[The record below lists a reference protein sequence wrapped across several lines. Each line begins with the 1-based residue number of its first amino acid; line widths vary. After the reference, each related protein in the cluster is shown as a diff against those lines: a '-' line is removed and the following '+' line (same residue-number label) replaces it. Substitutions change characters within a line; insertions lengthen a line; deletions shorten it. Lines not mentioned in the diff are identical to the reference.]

1 MKVKNLVLEQVH
13 LKHILVLIF
22 SWLITRILVFFIFD
36 FSESYT
42 GGDSVY
48 YFEVAR
54 NILASGTHIDAFG
67 NLFIRA
73 PLYSFFV
80 ASILFIKDSQPLFFV
95 IQSLLFLIIPVSI
108 YLYLKKFNT
117 NAALLCS
124 FLVCISPFDALYNGL
139 VLSETLVTV
148 FLCTGSVMFLS
159 KRWLL
164 SGILLGAAALT
175 RNIYLLLPFLF
186 LFIALFTKTN
196 KKSLLVFLTGFLLV
210 ISPWVIRNSL
220 EKEGGFFVSDGGIF
234 WLTLFAGTYVTSYK
248 DDIMP
253 IYNPSYVPRV
263 IFEKHNLDVTE
274 EEFKEK
280 FLKAKENQEFFRE
293 KTLKYMKE
301 KPVDLMFT
309 WIKRVP
315 KMWLGTRTDLVNWT
329 IERETSLWYSIKT
342 FFYLMNLMFLS
353 FSLLGLYACL
363 KSHRYSLFL
372 ITPIIYNALIYI
384 PFYNIETR
392 FSQPIYPLLLIF
404 SGFGMIYIYQKY
416 KGGETI

>member
-1 MKVKNLVLEQVH
+1 VLEQVH

-22 SWLITRILVFFIFD
+22 SWLVTRILVSFIFN

-42 GGDSVY
+42 SGDSVY

-54 NILASGTHIDAFG
+54 NILASGTHIDDSG

-80 ASILFIKDSQPLFFV
+80 ASVLFIKDSPLLFFV
-95 IQSLLFLIIPVSI
+95 IQSLLFLIIPVSV
-108 YLYLKKFNT
+108 YLFLKKFNT

-124 FLVCISPFDALYNGL
+124 FLVCISPFDALYNGR

-148 FLCTGSVMFLS
+148 FLCTGSIMFLS

-164 SGILLGAAALT
+164 SGVLLGAAALT

-186 LFIALFTKTN
+186 LFIALFTRTN
-196 KKSLLVFLTGFLLV
+196 KKSLLVFLMGFLLV

-220 EKEGGFFVSDGGIF
+220 EKEGGFFVSDGEIF
-234 WLTLFAGTYVTSYK
+234 WLNLFAGTYMTSYK

-280 FLKAKENQEFFRE
+280 FLNAKENQEFFRE
-293 KTLKYMKE
+293 KTLEYVKE
-301 KPVDLMFT
+301 NPVDLIFT
-309 WIKRVP
+309 WIKRTP
-315 KMWLGTRTDLVNWT
+315 HMWLGTRTDLVNWT

-353 FSLLGLYACL
+353 FSLLGFYACL
-363 KSHRYSLFL
+363 QSHRYSLFL

-384 PFYNIETR
+384 PFYNVETR

-416 KGGETI
+416 KERKTT

>member
-1 MKVKNLVLEQVH
+1 MKIKNLVLEQVH

-22 SWLITRILVFFIFD
+22 SWLVTRILVSFIFD

-42 GGDSVY
+42 GGDGVY

-54 NILASGTHIDAFG
+54 NILASGTHIDDSG
-67 NLFIRA
+67 RLFIRA

-80 ASILFIKDSQPLFFV
+80 ASVLFIKDSQLLFFV

-220 EKEGGFFVSDGGIF
+220 EEEGGFFISDGEIF
-234 WLTLFAGTYVTSYK
+234 WLNLFVGTYMTSYK
-248 DDIMP
+248 EDVMP

-263 IFEKHNLDVTE
+263 IFEKHNLDMTE
-274 EEFKEK
+274 EEVKEK
-280 FLKAKENQEFFRE
+280 FLKSKENQEFFRE

-301 KPVDLMFT
+301 NPFDLIFT
-309 WIKRVP
+309 WIKRAP
-315 KMWLGTRTDLVNWT
+315 HMWLGTRTDLVNWT
-329 IERETSLWYSIKT
+329 IERETSLWYSIKA

-416 KGGETI
+416 KGRKNT

>member
-1 MKVKNLVLEQVH
+1 MKIKNLVLEQVH

-22 SWLITRILVFFIFD
+22 SWLITRILVSFIFD

-42 GGDSVY
+42 SGDSVY

-54 NILASGTHIDAFG
+54 NILASGTHIDDSG

-148 FLCTGSVMFLS
+148 FLCTGSIMFLS

-280 FLKAKENQEFFRE
+280 FLNAKENQEFFRE

-301 KPVDLMFT
+301 KPVDLIFT
-309 WIKRVP
+309 WIKRAP
-315 KMWLGTRTDLVNWT
+315 HMWLGTRTDLVNWT

-342 FFYLMNLMFLS
+342 FFYLLNLMFLS
-353 FSLLGLYACL
+353 FSLLGFYACL

-416 KGGETI
+416 KGRETI

>member
-1 MKVKNLVLEQVH
+1 M
-13 LKHILVLIF
+13 
-22 SWLITRILVFFIFD
+22 
-36 FSESYT
+36 
-42 GGDSVY
+42 
-48 YFEVAR
+48 
-54 NILASGTHIDAFG
+54 
-67 NLFIRA
+67 
-73 PLYSFFV
+73 
-80 ASILFIKDSQPLFFV
+80 
-95 IQSLLFLIIPVSI
+95 
-108 YLYLKKFNT
+108 
-117 NAALLCS
+117 
-124 FLVCISPFDALYNGL
+124 
-139 VLSETLVTV
+139 ET
-148 FLCTGSVMFLS
+148 
-159 KRWLL
+159 
-164 SGILLGAAALT
+164 
-175 RNIYLLLPFLF
+175 
-186 LFIALFTKTN
+186 
-196 KKSLLVFLTGFLLV
+196 
-210 ISPWVIRNSL
+210 
-220 EKEGGFFVSDGGIF
+220 
-234 WLTLFAGTYVTSYK
+234 
-248 DDIMP
+248 
-253 IYNPSYVPRV
+253 YNPNYVPRV

-301 KPVDLMFT
+301 NPVDLIFT
-309 WIKRVP
+309 WIKRAP
-315 KMWLGTRTDLVNWT
+315 HMWLGTRTDLVNWT

>member
-1 MKVKNLVLEQVH
+1 MKIKNLVLEQVH

-22 SWLITRILVFFIFD
+22 SWLVTRILVSFIFD

-42 GGDSVY
+42 GGDGVY

-54 NILASGTHIDAFG
+54 NILASGTHIDDSG

-80 ASILFIKDSQPLFFV
+80 TSILFIKDSQPLFFV

-124 FLVCISPFDALYNGL
+124 FLVCISPFDSLYNGL
-139 VLSETLVTV
+139 VLTETLVTV
-148 FLCTGSVMFLS
+148 FLCTGSIMFLS

-220 EKEGGFFVSDGGIF
+220 EKEGGFFISSGDIF
-234 WLTLFAGTYVTSYK
+234 WSNLFVGTYMTSIK
-248 DDIMP
+248 EDAMP
-253 IYNPSYVPRV
+253 EYNPSYVPRV

-274 EEFKEK
+274 EEMLEK
-280 FLKAKENQEFFRE
+280 FLNAEENQEFFRE

-301 KPVDLMFT
+301 NPVGLIFT
-309 WIKRVP
+309 WIKRAP
-315 KMWLGTRTDLVNWT
+315 QMWLGTRTDLVNWT

-353 FSLLGLYACL
+353 FSLLGFYACL
-363 KSHRYSLFL
+363 KSYRYSLFL

-416 KGGETI
+416 KGRKNT

>member
-1 MKVKNLVLEQVH
+1 MKIKNLVLEQVN

-22 SWLITRILVFFIFD
+22 SWLVTRILVSFIFD

-42 GGDSVY
+42 GGDGVY

-54 NILASGTHIDAFG
+54 NILASGTHIDDSG
-67 NLFIRA
+67 KLFVRA

-80 ASILFIKDSQPLFFV
+80 ASVLFIKDSQLLFFV
-95 IQSLLFLIIPVSI
+95 IQSLLFLIIPVSV

-124 FLVCISPFDALYNGL
+124 FLVCISPFDSLYNGL
-139 VLSETLVTV
+139 VLTETLVTV
-148 FLCTGSVMFLS
+148 FLCTGSIMFLS

-175 RNIYLLLPFLF
+175 RNIFILLPFLF
-186 LFIALFTKTN
+186 LLIALFTKTN

-220 EKEGGFFVSDGGIF
+220 EKEGGFFVSSGEIF
-234 WLTLFAGTYVTSYK
+234 WLTLFAGTYMTSHK

-253 IYNPSYVPRV
+253 TYNPNYVPRV
-263 IFEKHNLDVTE
+263 IFEKHNLDMTE

-280 FLKAKENQEFFRE
+280 FLNPKENQEFFRE

-301 KPVDLMFT
+301 NPVDLIFT
-309 WIKRVP
+309 WIKRAP
-315 KMWLGTRTDLVNWT
+315 QMWLGTRTDLVNWT
-329 IERETSLWYSIKT
+329 IERETSLWYSIKA

-353 FSLLGLYACL
+353 FSLLGFYACL
-363 KSHRYSLFL
+363 QNHRYSLFL

-404 SGFGMIYIYQKY
+404 SGFGMIYIYEKY
-416 KGGETI
+416 KGRKTT